1 MKKQLLSVLLVLI
14 ACTATYAQNE
24 IPPPPADK
32 ALVVFIRPSE
42 LNSALDNWVLM
53 ADGEEFCRVS
63 NNRYVTY
70 LSKPGSVEFS
80 SKRGGI
86 GIGKPKDLLKMDLEG
101 GKIYYVQCD
110 IKSNLI
116 NVRILLNEIMP
127 STAKKFLEKAKPD
140 NCETKK
146 D

>member
-1 MKKQLLSVLLVLI
+1 MKKQIASILLVFITLSGF
-14 ACTATYAQNE
+14 AQTDFPL
-24 IPPPPADK
+24 PPSDK
-32 ALVVFIRPSE
+32 ALIVFIRPPE
-42 LNSALDNWVLM
+42 MANALDNWVLM

-70 LSKPGSVEFS
+70 LSKTGNVEFS
-80 SKRGGI
+80 SKRGGL
-86 GIGKPKDLLKMDLEG
+86 GVGKPKDILKMELEG

-140 NCETKK
+140 NCELKK